1 MIFLWFS
8 YDFIMTF
15 PWLSRDFIMTFL
27 WLSHDFLMTFLWIS
41 HEVFMNFSWFSK
53 DFLMSFSGHSNDFL
67 MTFSWSDVICEQPL
81 IINVFVE
88 QTLCSPGRVILVVPN
103 RYTRLENLSWSHCV
117 FWPFIFVDLWSLCY
131 FIALILSTYS
141 TYFSTYLIPRPPTF
155 CKFWSGR
162 ILSGI

>member
-27 WLSHDFLMTFLWIS
+27 WLSHDFIMTFLWIS
-41 HEVFMNFSWFSK
+41 HEFFMNFSWFSK

-81 IINVFVE
+81 IIIVFVE

-103 RYTRLENLSWSHCV
+103 RYTRLENLVWSHCV
-117 FWPFIFVDLWSLCY
+117 FWPFIFCRKRRFMKPLLLYCVDTFYL
-131 FIALILSTYS
+131 FNIFFPLIFYPLLN
-141 TYFSTYLIPRPPTF
+141 FLQ
-155 CKFWSGR
+155 
-162 ILSGI
+162 ILKW